1 MHVDV
6 GTCMLTLVTCIF
18 TTPGKKN
25 DRIRIPRIR
34 VFKSPASPKRRLHT
48 GQRQRGDHCAAR
60 PGDRVRILEEH
71 SMAWTTTRAVDQTP
85 MDSQSASDDDQGSA
99 AYMAVIDVLGSQVD
113 PQDGARSPADD
124 QGPSSGKGRVGSE
137 ASRRSRAEAAEAAET
152 QRLLTVDQIVPKSVP
167 ATDSAQRIHKVGHMH
182 ATCM

>member
-1 MHVDV
+1 
-6 GTCMLTLVTCIF
+6 MLTLVTCIF

-60 PGDRVRILEEH
+60 PGDRVRILQEH
-71 SMAWTTTRAVDQTP
+71 SMAWTTTHAVDQTP
-85 MDSQSASDDDQGSA
+85 MDSQSALDDDQGSA
-99 AYMAVIDVLGSQVD
+99 AYMAVIDVLGSQ
-113 PQDGARSPADD
+113 ADD

-137 ASRRSRAEAAEAAET
+137 ASRRLRDEAAEAAET
-152 QRLLTVDQIVPKSVP
+152 QRLLTVDQIVPKSAP
-167 ATDSAQRIHKVGHMH
+167 ATDSAQGIHKVGHMH